1 MSLPRTIMTIAW
13 LCGLAVLLLS
23 ACGQDQAPAKGDS
36 SPTPRMLAEHC
47 ENIIGPPRVERIS
60 KHVWAAIGF
69 DLANTV
75 LIHTPRGNVI
85 VDPGMSRPRALAVK
99 HALAAKA
106 PPGPVLA
113 VVYTHSHID
122 HVGGAAVFA
131 SPGVPIWAT
140 AELPDHLM
148 KQYSLFVP
156 IESLRGGRQFGR
168 RVPLSDLPCSA
179 IGRRPD
185 LAAALDSGVLLPSH
199 TFSGKKVLDF
209 GGFKIELIEA
219 HGETHDQLFIW
230 VPSDQT
236 LVAGDNFYWAFPNLY
251 TIRGSSP
258 RPVSDWI
265 KSLDAMRR
273 LRPEHLLPNHTMAL
287 HGAVQINTVLTNY
300 RDGIQWVR
308 DQVVRGANQGKDLD
322 TLAQEIKLPPHLAKL
337 PYLKELYGQID
348 WSVRAIYNNNLGWFD
363 GRAEQLYPLSREE
376 AAAREVKLLGGT
388 AQVMALAKQALD
400 QGQARWSVHLLAKLK
415 DSGLARG
422 DEPEA
427 IKAALAEAYL
437 KLAATVSN
445 TNGRAYLL
453 ETVQELRHGPA
464 PVLKPQMD
472 PRMVAQVPLEA
483 IFTVMPSKLKVGEAM
498 EVHQSLVFDFP
509 DTRQRYVVTVRQGV
523 AEVVQGDPLPGTP
536 PSVGVVTMKASDYRK
551 MIFGLVGPVSLY
563 AQGKVE
569 VEGSWLKVLAF
580 LRRFKTG

>member
-1 MSLPRTIMTIAW
+1 MSLPRTTVTIAL
-13 LCGLAVLLLS
+13 LCVLAILLLS
-23 ACGQDQAPAKGDS
+23 GCGQDQAPAKGDS

-47 ENIIGPPRVERIS
+47 EKIIGPPRVERIS
-60 KHVWAAIGF
+60 EHVWAAIGF

-85 VDPGMSRPRALAVK
+85 VDPAMSRPRAQAIK
-99 HALAAKA
+99 EALAAKA

-113 VVYTHSHID
+113 VIYTHSHID

-131 SPGVPIWAT
+131 LPGVPIWAT
-140 AELPDHLM
+140 AEFPKHLL

-185 LAAALDSGVLLPSH
+185 LAAALDSGMLLPSH
-199 TFSGKKVLDF
+199 TFRGEQILDF

-230 VPSDQT
+230 VPSDRT
-236 LVAGDNFYWAFPNLY
+236 LVSGDNFYWAFPNLY

-287 HGAVQINTVLTNY
+287 HGAAKINTVLTNY

-308 DQVVRGANQGKDLD
+308 DQVVRGANQGNDLD

-363 GRAEQLYPLSREE
+363 GRAERLYPLPKAE

-422 DEPEA
+422 DEFEA

-437 KLAATVSN
+437 KLAASVSN

-453 ETVQELRHGPA
+453 ETVQELRHGLA

-509 DTRQRYVVTVRQGV
+509 DAKQRYVVTVRQGV

-536 PSVGVVTMKASDYRK
+536 PPVGVVTIKASDYRK

-563 AQGKVE
+563 AQGKVA